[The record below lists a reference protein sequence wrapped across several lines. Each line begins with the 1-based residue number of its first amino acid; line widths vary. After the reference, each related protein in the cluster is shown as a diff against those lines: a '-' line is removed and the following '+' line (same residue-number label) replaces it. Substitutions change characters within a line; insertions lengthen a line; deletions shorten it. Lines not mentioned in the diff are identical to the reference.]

1 MRKSTTTIL
10 FFISAIL
17 FSSNLFAHECSK
29 YIDSICAESREISSC
44 DKDLIKDY
52 TGALYIPV
60 NEHLRKINV
69 DKTCLPIVKNL
80 LSILQ
85 KIPVTGPKIIYR
97 GVRRLDSLKSLKT
110 GDCFTDLAFVSTTAI
125 EAATMDFIRYEP
137 EAAILK
143 IKSKTGRDIS
153 QFSDYPEESEVLL
166 LPNTLLK
173 FEKKETVTDRIEKY
187 HFKEVSRKDCSII
200 KK

>member
-1 MRKSTTTIL
+1 MRKKTTATLLIVSM
-10 FFISAIL
+10 II

-29 YIDSICAESREISSC
+29 YIDSICPESREISSC

-60 NEHLRKINV
+60 NEHLREIRI

-80 LSILQ
+80 LSILN
-85 KIPVTGPKIIYR
+85 KIPATGPKTIYR
-97 GVRRLDSLKSLKT
+97 GVRRLDSLKSLKI
-110 GDCFTDLAFVSTTAI
+110 GECFTDLAFVSTTAI

-143 IKSKTGRDIS
+143 IKSKTGREIS
-153 QFSDYPEESEVLL
+153 QLSDYPEESEVLL

-173 FEKKETVTDRIEKY
+173 FEKKEIVSDRIEKY
-187 HFKEVSRKDCSII
+187 HFKEASKKDCSVI